1 MSSKAYVVTAILIVM
16 MGWQAF
22 SAESD
27 TGTGMQT
34 KVDFSYA
41 FSTPHRMTVARPD
54 SSDKTLLDVEPGVL
68 RMVWSYEN
76 LLSLPFGAY
85 QTPQANW
92 SVKLQPQLNG
102 QAFGKSTWTRAEGF
116 LPVLSNT
123 YEEVKGKM
131 TLEVAGGATAAL
143 VKVTMENLGTENA
156 RFSLVC
162 ESQRGFFGYNPAFV
176 DPVRPRD
183 CLLAGWGTRADRII
197 VMAPGADSYSI
208 KGAVILCPEWDVA
221 PGQTRTGWLIR
232 PYASY
237 SAALDA
243 LRAQEWE
250 KDYAAAIME
259 WKTLLGRAAR
269 VLVPDIGVVRAFY
282 ACLGDLYIMREPVPG
297 GKIAASPGTDGYRA
311 ASAGETAIISIMLDA
326 LGLYEKSADSYSAF
340 FDSQGEDGDWA
351 DPQGWGHLM
360 WLVPGFKSWVAIE
373 HYKFTK
379 DRAYLEDV
387 YPHMLASSRFNERM
401 RARTRVLQ
409 DGQRPLTYGLMP
421 PGMGDCGLKDG
432 DNLYGVFLPHNF
444 WSVYAD
450 SVTLEAA
457 GILGKTADIPELTT
471 IHDTALKDLIE
482 ALDTGAIQEQD
493 YRWIPGVAG
502 KTCGSRWGALNA
514 LMPCNIL
521 PPDHEL
527 ITGTLRHLESKMSPG
542 GLPLNTGW
550 MPEGLWVAIALDNL
564 AEAHLVRNEG
574 DPAAAL
580 FYATLNHGTPLFT
593 WCEERAPQP
602 GAKETTGDRQH
613 LWTPAAVVRALR
625 DMLIM
630 EDGETLHLA
639 RGADRSWLASGGT
652 LGIEKGI
659 TYFGPVSY
667 QMTFDAAPRTV
678 NGKVLFHSGS
688 PKTAVV
694 HVRLPNGLKVS
705 GVGTGCTASV
715 LPDGSGIQW
724 ENPTGELAINVT
736 VM

>member
-1 MSSKAYVVTAILIVM
+1 VSKVYVLTGMLIVM
-16 MGWQAF
+16 MGGQAF

-68 RMVWSYEN
+68 RMAWSYEN
-76 LLSLPFGAY
+76 LLSLPFGAF

-92 SVKLQPQLNG
+92 SVKLQPQING
-102 QAFGKSTWTRAEGF
+102 QAFGKSEWTRAGGF
-116 LPVLSNT
+116 LPILSNT
-123 YEEVKGKM
+123 YEETKGKM
-131 TLEVAGGATAAL
+131 ILEVTGGATAAV
-143 VKVTMENLGTENA
+143 VKVTMQNLGTENA

-176 DPVRPRD
+176 DPVRPSD
-183 CLLAGWGTRADRII
+183 CLLAGWGARADRII
-197 VMAPGADSYSI
+197 VLAPGADGYSI

-232 PYASY
+232 PYEAYAAS
-237 SAALDA
+237 LDA
-243 LRAQEWE
+243 LRARDWE
-250 KDYAAAIME
+250 KELVEAKAE

-269 VLVPDIGVVRAFY
+269 VHVPDSEVVRAFY

-297 GKIAASPGTDGYRA
+297 GKLAVSPGTDGYRA
-311 ASAGETAIISIMLDA
+311 PGAAEGGIVSIVLDE
-326 LGLYEKSADSYSAF
+326 LGLYDKSADSYSAF

-379 DRAYLEDV
+379 DREYLEDV
-387 YPHMLASSRFNERM
+387 YPHMLASTRFNERM

-409 DGQRPLTYGLMP
+409 DGQRPLAYGLMP
-421 PGMGDCGLKDG
+421 PGMGDCGLMNDG
-432 DNLYGVFLPHNF
+432 SLYGVFLPHNI

-450 SVTLEAA
+450 GVTLESAK
-457 GILGKTADIPELTT
+457 ILGKTADIPELTK
-471 IHDTALKDLIE
+471 IHEIALNDLRQV
-482 ALDTGAIQEQD
+482 LDKGAVQEQD

-514 LMPCNIL
+514 LAPCNIL

-527 ITGTLRHLESKMSPG
+527 ITGTLRYLESKMSPG

-613 LWTPAAVVRALR
+613 LWTPVAVVRALR

-659 TYFGPVSY
+659 SYFGPVSY
-667 QMTFDAAPRTV
+667 QMAYDAATHEV
-678 NGKVLFHSGS
+678 KGKVVFQGDG
-688 PKTAVV
+688 PKAAIL
-694 HVRLPNGLKVS
+694 HVRLPEGQKVTS
-705 GVGTGCTASV
+705 VGPGCTAHP
-715 LPDGSGIQW
+715 LPDGSGILW
-724 ENPTGELAINVT
+724 ENPKGELAINVN
-736 VM
+736 VS